1 MATTT
6 QTCNWTGKS
15 GKTYVYEIYPLTATF
30 RAKAGN
36 YIYAKE
42 ISPGRWVAKY
52 IGQTKDLNQR
62 LGDHE
67 KEACAKRHGAT
78 HIHAHL
84 SADEQTRL
92 AEEKD
97 LIQHHNPPC
106 NTQLTR

>member
-1 MATTT
+1 MATTK
-6 QTCNWTGKS
+6 QTCSWVGKS
-15 GKTYVYEIYPLTATF
+15 GKTYTYHVYPLGTPF
-30 RAKAGN
+30 MEQPGN
-36 YIYAKE
+36 YIFAKLDA
-42 ISPGRWVAKY
+42 SGRWAPQY
-52 IGQTKDLNQR
+52 IGQSKDLNQR